1 MVKRRTKKYKIRKKN
16 KKTKRRKRK
25 GKKMKG
31 GAWTDGILNFFKGKE
46 KKNLED
52 KTPDTIEQ
60 DNKCP
65 KPKGVLE
72 QINDFG
78 KEQSK
83 VLVNTLDNVNI
94 NIKKTAKEQ
103 VGRTFNNLMNAMVS
117 KSEKENVCPCCKRP
131 YDLKEKVPPPPKTGD
146 EKPKIVDEKP
156 KMGDEKPKI
165 GDEKPKIGDEKP
177 KIGDEKP
184 KMDDETDKKLNVDEI
199 NNMDIMKKLAKP
211 GDTAK
216 SLSEESEQL

>member
-1 MVKRRTKKYKIRKKN
+1 MVKRRKKKNKIRKKN
-16 KKTKRRKRK
+16 KKTRRRKRK

-78 KEQSK
+78 KEQTK
-83 VLVNTLDNVNI
+83 VLTNTLDNVNM

-131 YDLKEKVPPPPKTGD
+131 YDLKEKVPPPKAGD
-146 EKPKIVDEKP
+146 EKPKA
-156 KMGDEKPKI
+156 GDEKPKA
-165 GDEKPKIGDEKP
+165 GDEKPKGDDEKPKAGDEKP
-177 KIGDEKP
+177 KGDDEKP
-184 KMDDETDKKLNVDEI
+184 KGDDDADEKPKAGKI
-199 NNMDIMKKLAKP
+199 DNMDIMKKLAKP
-211 GDTAK
+211 VDTAK

>member
-16 KKTKRRKRK
+16 KKTRRRKRK

-31 GAWTDGILNFFKGKE
+31 GAWTDGILNFFNGKE

-52 KTPDTIEQ
+52 KTPDTVEQ

-65 KPKGVLE
+65 KPKGIVE
-72 QINDFG
+72 QINDFS
-78 KEQSK
+78 KEQTK
-83 VLVNTLDNVNI
+83 VLVNTLDNVNM

-103 VGRTFNNLMNAMVS
+103 VERTFNNLMNAMVS

-131 YDLKEKVPPPPKTGD
+131 YDLKEKVPQPPKAGD
-146 EKPKIVDEKP
+146 EKPKADDEKPKAGDEKPKGDDEKPKGDDDVDEKP
-156 KMGDEKPKI
+156 KAGKI
-165 GDEKPKIGDEKP
+165 D
-177 KIGDEKP
+177 
-184 KMDDETDKKLNVDEI
+184 
-199 NNMDIMKKLAKP
+199 NMDIMKKLAKP

>member
-16 KKTKRRKRK
+16 KKTRRRKRNKK

-31 GAWTDGILNFFKGKE
+31 GAWTDGILNFFNEKE

-72 QINDFG
+72 QINDFS
-78 KEQSK
+78 KEQTK
-83 VLVNTLDNVNI
+83 VLVNTLDNVNM

-103 VGRTFNNLMNAMVS
+103 VERTFNNLMNAMVS

-131 YDLKEKVPPPPKTGD
+131 YDLKEKVPQPPKAGD
-146 EKPKIVDEKP
+146 EKPKA
-156 KMGDEKPKI
+156 GDEKPK
-165 GDEKPKIGDEKP
+165 GDDEKPKA
-177 KIGDEKP
+177 GDEKP